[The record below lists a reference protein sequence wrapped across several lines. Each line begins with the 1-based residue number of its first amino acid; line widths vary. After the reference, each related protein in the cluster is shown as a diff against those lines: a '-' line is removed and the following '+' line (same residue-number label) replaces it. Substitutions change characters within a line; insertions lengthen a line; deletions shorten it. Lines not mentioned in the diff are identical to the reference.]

1 MANIIAGLGAQL
13 GLDTTEFKKGI
24 SEAKNSLK
32 ELKEYLPEVLSAVGI
47 YEMTKASMEFAEQ
60 LAKVAEA
67 NDLAIDTV
75 LRLQNA
81 LAMSGGEADRAGSLL
96 AGFSKNIDLA
106 ANGSAKAQ
114 KAFAMANVS
123 LKDLATM
130 SSTDLYTKLVQ
141 GIASIEDP
149 ITRNAKAM
157 ELFGKAARGV
167 DFVELNKQIEE
178 GAGVTDQQAQAVTD
192 AAAAWKT
199 LGQIGRDVTL
209 MFAEQTGPVLKQTI
223 DYFKETSEVIIHGF
237 GSVLFVALGNLVNF
251 AANVTFVI
259 HGVYD
264 EIVHTIENAKT
275 LMTEGIDA
283 AIKKNQEYDAMREAA
298 AQKLAA
304 FENNLAKIAEEKN
317 NSQEEETAKSKEHEE
332 VQRTIID
339 AYAKQLDIINARIAA
354 TKQQIAIENQK
365 SKLIH
370 DEVFNNDL
378 VVKYALQELDLKQK
392 ITAIELKRRE
402 ELAKNANTNPEVIA
416 AINQDANLKIAL
428 AKKVSDDAKLKF
440 KEQYDY
446 QELLQKQAR
455 MGEGIGDQ
463 SMGIS
468 PAEMEKMTEAQNV
481 VRNSLFQQTDQMRL
495 QNDLVNQRLQ
505 YENSIVGL
513 MPREQQYLLE
523 QYDLEAKIAAFKKTA
538 ISAGTDKAVMDAQI
552 NTMRQQ
558 GELGIQIKQN
568 TIDQQRTFQYGW
580 KTAFDSYIDN
590 ATNAANIAKNMFN
603 SVTSSMDNA
612 IANFVKTGKLNF
624 GDLARTI
631 IQNLITI
638 QLQAQASKFFSMIPM
653 MGGFG
658 GGVGST
664 GSYTGFGG
672 GSGALMAS
680 ADGGPLAAGQA
691 SIVGENGPEIIV
703 PKGAST
709 VIPNHLTGQ
718 MGGTTNV
725 TNNYIQAIDTK
736 SFEDRLYGSSGAIWA
751 ANQYATKNIATTRS
765 RS

>member
-24 SEAKNSLK
+24 AEAKNSLK
-32 ELKEYLPEVLSAVGI
+32 ELKEYLPEVLSAAGL
-47 YEMTKASMEFAEQ
+47 YEMTKASMEFSEQ

-81 LAMSGGEADRAGSLL
+81 LAMSGGEADRAGALL

-178 GAGVTDQQAQAVTD
+178 GAGVSNQQAKAVTD
-192 AAAAWKT
+192 SAQAFKM
-199 LGQIGRDVTL
+199 LGQMSRDTTL
-209 MFAEQTGPVLKQTI
+209 ILAESTGPVLKQTI
-223 DYFKETSEVIIHGF
+223 EYFKELKGESSLF
-237 GSVLFVALGNLVNF
+237 GTTLTTVFQTVAVLG
-251 AANVTFVI
+251 ANVAFVI
-259 HGVYD
+259 GGIYD
-264 EIVHTIENAKT
+264 EIVHTIQNAKT
-275 LMTEGIDA
+275 LMTEGINA
-283 AIKKNQEYDAMREAA
+283 AIKKNQEYDASREAA
-298 AQKLAA
+298 AQRLAE
-304 FENNLAKIAEEKN
+304 FEKGIMDIGKEKAK
-317 NSQEEETAKSKEHEE
+317 SQEEETEKSKEHET

-339 AYAKQLDIINARIAA
+339 AYAKQLDTINAQIAA

-378 VVKYALQELDLKQK
+378 IVKYALQELDLKQK

-428 AKKVSDDAKLKF
+428 AKKVSDDAKLKL
-440 KEQYDY
+440 KEQYNY

-455 MGEGIGDQ
+455 MGEGISDQ

-468 PAEMEKMTEAQNV
+468 PAEMEKMTEAKNI
-481 VRNSLFQQTDQMRL
+481 VRNSLYQQTEQMRL

-523 QYDLEAKIAAFKKTA
+523 QYDLEAKIAEFKKTA
-538 ISAGTDKAVMDAQI
+538 IIAGTDQAVMDAQI

-558 GELGIQIKQN
+558 GELGIKIKQN
-568 TIDQQRTFQYGW
+568 TLDQQRTFEYGW
-580 KTAFDSYIDN
+580 KTAFDSYVDN

-638 QLQAQASKFFSMIPM
+638 QLQAQASKLFSMIPF

-718 MGGTTNV
+718 VGGTTNV
-725 TNNYIQAIDTK
+725 TNNYINAIDTK

-765 RS
+765 RT

>member
-1 MANIIAGLGAQL
+1 MATIIAGLGAQL

-32 ELKEYLPEVLSAVGI
+32 ELKEYLPEVLSAVGL

-178 GAGVTDQQAQAVTD
+178 GAGVSDQQAKAVTD

-237 GSVLFVALGNLVNF
+237 GSVLFVALGNLVDF

-264 EIVHTIENAKT
+264 EIVHTILNAKT

-304 FENNLAKIAEEKN
+304 FENNLAKIADEKN
-317 NSQEEETAKSKEHEE
+317 NSQDQETEKSKEHET

-339 AYAKQLDIINARIAA
+339 AYAKQLDTINAQIAA

-370 DEVFNNDL
+370 DQIFDNDL
-378 VVKYALQELDLKQK
+378 IIKYATQELDLKQK
-392 ITAIELKRRE
+392 ITAIELKRKE

-428 AKKVSDDAKLKF
+428 ARKVSDDAKLKF

-446 QELLQKQAR
+446 QVQLAQQAR
-455 MGEGIGDQ
+455 MATGINEERQ
-463 SMGIS
+463 SPLELQQMQ
-468 PAEMEKMTEAQNV
+468 EMEDAKIASFNKQT
-481 VRNSLFQQTDQMRL
+481 QQML
-495 QNDLVNQRLQ
+495 IQNDLTNQRLE

-523 QYDLEAKIAAFKKTA
+523 KYDLEAKIVALYKSAPATINKT
-538 ISAGTDKAVMDAQI
+538 DLENQI
-552 NTMRQQ
+552 NKMRQQ
-558 GELGIQIKQN
+558 DELGIQIKQN
-568 TIDQQRTFQYGW
+568 TLDQQRTFEYGW

-612 IANFVKTGKLNF
+612 LANFVKTGKLNF
-624 GDLARTI
+624 ADLARTI
-631 IQNLITI
+631 IQNIITI
-638 QLQAQASKFFSMIPM
+638 QLQAQASSLL
-653 MGGFG
+653 GGLLTGGLFQSSNVAVPGEGTMSIKDYFG
-658 GGVGST
+658 G
-664 GSYTGFGG
+664 
-672 GSGALMAS
+672 
-680 ADGGPLAAGQA
+680 PKAAGGDV
-691 SIVGENGPEIIV
+691 SGGTPYLVGEQGPELIV
-703 PKGAST
+703 PKGSGT
-709 VIPNHLTGQ
+709 VIPNNKLMG
-718 MGGTTNV
+718 MGGSTQNI

-765 RS
+765 RT

>member
-1 MANIIAGLGAQL
+1 M
-13 GLDTTEFKKGI
+13 
-24 SEAKNSLK
+24 
-32 ELKEYLPEVLSAVGI
+32 
-47 YEMTKASMEFAEQ
+47 
-60 LAKVAEA
+60 
-67 NDLAIDTV
+67 
-75 LRLQNA
+75 
-81 LAMSGGEADRAGSLL
+81 
-96 AGFSKNIDLA
+96 
-106 ANGSAKAQ
+106 
-114 KAFAMANVS
+114 
-123 LKDLATM
+123 
-130 SSTDLYTKLVQ
+130 
-141 GIASIEDP
+141 
-149 ITRNAKAM
+149 
-157 ELFGKAARGV
+157 
-167 DFVELNKQIEE
+167 
-178 GAGVTDQQAQAVTD
+178 
-192 AAAAWKT
+192 
-199 LGQIGRDVTL
+199 
-209 MFAEQTGPVLKQTI
+209 
-223 DYFKETSEVIIHGF
+223 
-237 GSVLFVALGNLVNF
+237 
-251 AANVTFVI
+251 
-259 HGVYD
+259 
-264 EIVHTIENAKT
+264 
-275 LMTEGIDA
+275 
-283 AIKKNQEYDAMREAA
+283 
-298 AQKLAA
+298 
-304 FENNLAKIAEEKN
+304 
-317 NSQEEETAKSKEHEE
+317 
-332 VQRTIID
+332 
-339 AYAKQLDIINARIAA
+339 
-354 TKQQIAIENQK
+354 
-365 SKLIH
+365 
-370 DEVFNNDL
+370 
-378 VVKYALQELDLKQK
+378 DLKQK

-568 TIDQQRTFQYGW
+568 TIDQQRTFEYGW

>member
-24 SEAKNSLK
+24 AEAKNSLK
-32 ELKEYLPEVLSAVGI
+32 ELKEYLPEVLSAAGL

-178 GAGVTDQQAQAVTD
+178 GAGVSDQQAKAVTD
-192 AAAAWKT
+192 AALAFKM
-199 LGQIGRDVTL
+199 LGQMSRDTTL
-209 MFAEQTGPVLKQTI
+209 ILAESTGPVLKQTI
-223 DYFKETSEVIIHGF
+223 EYFKELKGESSLF
-237 GSVLFVALGNLVNF
+237 GTTLTTVFQTVAILG
-251 AANVTFVI
+251 ANVVFVI
-259 HGVYD
+259 GGIYD
-264 EIVHTIENAKT
+264 EIVHTIQNAKT

-283 AIKKNQEYDAMREAA
+283 AIKKNQEYDAMREAS
-298 AQKLAA
+298 AQRLAA
-304 FENNLAKIAEEKN
+304 FEKGIMDIGKEKAK
-317 NSQEEETAKSKEHEE
+317 SQEEEKEKSKEHET

-339 AYAKQLDIINARIAA
+339 AYAKQLDTINAQIAA

-481 VRNSLFQQTDQMRL
+481 VRNSLFQQTDEMRL

-568 TIDQQRTFQYGW
+568 TIDQQRTFEYGW

>member
-24 SEAKNSLK
+24 AEAKNSLK
-32 ELKEYLPEVLSAVGI
+32 ELKEYLPEVLSAAGL

-178 GAGVTDQQAQAVTD
+178 GAGVSDQQAKAVTD
-192 AAAAWKT
+192 AALAFKM
-199 LGQIGRDVTL
+199 LGQMSRDTTL
-209 MFAEQTGPVLKQTI
+209 ILAESTGPVLKQTI
-223 DYFKETSEVIIHGF
+223 EYFKELKGESSLF
-237 GSVLFVALGNLVNF
+237 GTTLTTVFQTVAILG
-251 AANVTFVI
+251 ANVVFVI
-259 HGVYD
+259 GGIYD
-264 EIVHTIENAKT
+264 EIVHTIQNAKT

-283 AIKKNQEYDAMREAA
+283 AIKKNQEYDAMREAS
-298 AQKLAA
+298 AQRLAA
-304 FENNLAKIAEEKN
+304 FEKGIMDIGKEKAK
-317 NSQEEETAKSKEHEE
+317 SQEEEKEKSKEHET

-339 AYAKQLDIINARIAA
+339 AYAKQLDTINAQIAA

-568 TIDQQRTFQYGW
+568 TIDQQRTFEYGW

>member
-1 MANIIAGLGAQL
+1 MATIIAGLGAQL

-32 ELKEYLPEVLSAVGI
+32 ELKEYLPEVLSAVGL

-81 LAMSGGEADRAGSLL
+81 LAMSGGEADRAGALL

-178 GAGVTDQQAQAVTD
+178 GAGVSDQQAKAVTD

-237 GSVLFVALGNLVNF
+237 GSVLFVALGNLVDF

-304 FENNLAKIAEEKN
+304 FENNLAKIADEKN
-317 NSQEEETAKSKEHEE
+317 NSQDQETEKSKEHET

-339 AYAKQLDIINARIAA
+339 AYAKQLDTINAQIAA

-370 DEVFNNDL
+370 DQIFDNDL
-378 VVKYALQELDLKQK
+378 IIKYATQELDLKQK
-392 ITAIELKRRE
+392 ITAIELKRKE

-428 AKKVSDDAKLKF
+428 ARKVSDDAKLKF

-446 QELLQKQAR
+446 QVQLAQQAR
-455 MGEGIGDQ
+455 MATGINEERQ
-463 SMGIS
+463 SPLELQQMQ
-468 PAEMEKMTEAQNV
+468 EMEDAKIASFNKQT
-481 VRNSLFQQTDQMRL
+481 QQML
-495 QNDLVNQRLQ
+495 IQNDLTNQRLE
-505 YENSIVGL
+505 YENSIIGL

-523 QYDLEAKIAAFKKTA
+523 KYDLEAKIVALYKSAPATINKT
-538 ISAGTDKAVMDAQI
+538 DLENQI
-552 NTMRQQ
+552 NKMRQQ
-558 GELGIQIKQN
+558 DELGIQIKQN
-568 TIDQQRTFQYGW
+568 TLDQQRTFEYGW

-612 IANFVKTGKLNF
+612 LANFVKTGKLNF
-624 GDLARTI
+624 ADLARTI
-631 IQNLITI
+631 IQNIITI
-638 QLQAQASKFFSMIPM
+638 QLQAQASSLL
-653 MGGFG
+653 GGLLTGGLFQSSNVAVPGEGTMSIKDYFG
-658 GGVGST
+658 G
-664 GSYTGFGG
+664 
-672 GSGALMAS
+672 
-680 ADGGPLAAGQA
+680 PKAAGGDV
-691 SIVGENGPEIIV
+691 SGGTPYLVGEQGPELIV
-703 PKGAST
+703 PKGSGT
-709 VIPNHLTGQ
+709 VIPNNKLMG
-718 MGGTTNV
+718 MGGSTQNI
-725 TNNYIQAIDTK
+725 TNNYINAIDTK

-765 RS
+765 RT

>member
-24 SEAKNSLK
+24 AEAKNSLK
-32 ELKEYLPEVLSAVGI
+32 ELKEYLPEVLSAAGL

-81 LAMSGGEADRAGSLL
+81 LAMSGGEADRAGALL

-178 GAGVTDQQAQAVTD
+178 GAGVSDQQAKAVTD
-192 AAAAWKT
+192 AALAFKM
-199 LGQIGRDVTL
+199 LGQMSRDTTL
-209 MFAEQTGPVLKQTI
+209 ILAESTGPVLKQTI
-223 DYFKETSEVIIHGF
+223 EYFKELKGESSLF
-237 GSVLFVALGNLVNF
+237 GTTLTTVFQTVAILG
-251 AANVTFVI
+251 ANVVFVI
-259 HGVYD
+259 GGIYD
-264 EIVHTIENAKT
+264 EIVHTIQNAKT

-283 AIKKNQEYDAMREAA
+283 AIKKNQEYDAMREAS
-298 AQKLAA
+298 AQRLAA
-304 FENNLAKIAEEKN
+304 FEKGIMDIGKEKAK
-317 NSQEEETAKSKEHEE
+317 SQEEEKEKSKEHET

-339 AYAKQLDIINARIAA
+339 AYAKQLDTINAQIAA

-568 TIDQQRTFQYGW
+568 TIDQQRTFEYGW

>member
-178 GAGVTDQQAQAVTD
+178 GAGVSDQQAKAVTD
-192 AAAAWKT
+192 AAQAFKM
-199 LGQIGRDVTL
+199 LGQMSRDTTL
-209 MFAEQTGPVLKQTI
+209 ILAESTGPVLKQTI
-223 DYFKETSEVIIHGF
+223 EYFKELKGESSLF
-237 GSVLFVALGNLVNF
+237 GTTLTTVFQTVAILG
-251 AANVTFVI
+251 ANVGFVI
-259 HGVYD
+259 GGIYD
-264 EIVHTIENAKT
+264 EIVHTIQNAKT

-283 AIKKNQEYDAMREAA
+283 AIKKNQEYDAMREAS
-298 AQKLAA
+298 AQRLAA
-304 FENNLAKIAEEKN
+304 FEKGIMDIGKEKAK
-317 NSQEEETAKSKEHEE
+317 SQEEEKEKSKEHET

-339 AYAKQLDIINARIAA
+339 AYAKQLDTINAQIAA

-568 TIDQQRTFQYGW
+568 TIDQQRTFEYGW